1 MTTSITKRGRPSSAQ
16 SLSREHVINS
26 ALTLLQTGGMHAFS
40 IRALARHLGIT
51 PMSVLYHVTDLTTL
65 QQLLVERVHGAPLEI
80 TDTATPQQRVIAL
93 LHAYMQRVRT
103 HPALTL
109 CIFSSP
115 DLFTHSL
122 ASFTQQLEHEIR
134 QFDAEPILLRDM
146 LVDYTNGYALSVALS
161 PADTHISEHHFH
173 AALKRLLATAHTPT

>member
-1 MTTSITKRGRPSSAQ
+1 MTTSTTKRGRPSSAQ
-16 SLSREHVINS
+16 SLSREHVIDS
-26 ALTLLQTGGMHAFS
+26 ALALLQNEGMHAFS
-40 IRALARHLGIT
+40 IRALGRQLGIT

-65 QQLLVERVHGAPLEI
+65 QQLLVERVHGAPI
-80 TDTATPQQRVIAL
+80 DVTDATTPQQRVMAL
-93 LHAYMQRVRT
+93 LQGYMQRVRT

-122 ASFTQQLEHEIR
+122 ASFTQQLEQEIQ
-134 QFDAEPILLRDM
+134 QFDAEPALLRDM

-161 PADTHISEHHFH
+161 PANTAINDHTFT
-173 AALKRLLATAHTPT
+173 AALERLLATTRTAT